1 MQRCKFWCSNY
12 KIQTQ
17 IFICQ
22 ISHVLTQPVNRAA
35 STTELLNLLNL
46 IKHQRPDIDKIYL
59 YVKYSYESKYQLLIN
74 KREKVGTRNLKI
86 QKHSLII
93 HKQFRKVLIMFDDM
107 IPDMEFDKKLSPI
120 VTEFI

>member
-1 MQRCKFWCSNY
+1 MQPCKFWCLNY
-12 KIQTQ
+12 KIQIQ
-17 IFICQ
+17 VFICQ
-22 ISHVLTQPVNRAA
+22 ISPVLTQLVSRAV